1 MDLGP
6 HAAFIIA
13 SYAAVAVVLVGL
25 TAWLVLDGFRQQRLL
40 DDLHARGTRRRSAR
54 SAGEAAQP

>member
-13 SYAAVAVVLVGL
+13 SYAIVAIAMLALV
-25 TAWLVLDGFRQQRLL
+25 AWLVFDGRRYQRALDALE
-40 DDLHARGTRRRSAR
+40 ARGVRRRSHGGDQAR
-54 SAGEAAQP
+54 

>member
-13 SYAAVAVVLVGL
+13 SYAVVAAVMAGL
-25 TAWLVLDGFRQQRLL
+25 LAWLVLDGRRHRRALEALEAQ
-40 DDLHARGTRRRSAR
+40 GIRRRSQRTDASR
-54 SAGEAAQP
+54 

>member
-13 SYAAVAVVLVGL
+13 SYAAVAVVLLGL
-25 TAWLVLDGFRQQRLL
+25 VAWLVFDGARQQRLL
-40 DDLHARGTRRRSAR
+40 DDLNARGTRRRSAR
-54 SAGEAAQP
+54 GPGGAQR